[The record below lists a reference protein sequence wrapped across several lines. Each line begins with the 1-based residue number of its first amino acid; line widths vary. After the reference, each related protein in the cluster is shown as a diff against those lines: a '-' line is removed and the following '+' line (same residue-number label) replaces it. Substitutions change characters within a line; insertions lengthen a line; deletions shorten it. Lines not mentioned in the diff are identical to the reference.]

1 MYDVYVLSCEDVAP
15 DYARFVRL
23 RASLKKGRN
32 VMNNHRPVRW
42 MVSFWHPEGDSKDEP
57 DFPKVEQWHQ
67 DKPTARAEAARV
79 LIELRESRGD
89 DRDWVAAGHP
99 DPLAVGAGRHV
110 GGQWTLR
117 YGDLKKGD
125 ASSRLTVEERL
136 KGAKSAAGSWK
147 GLIDGEELKRT
158 LHEARHAGSRV
169 GPVQ

>member
-158 LHEARHAGSRV
+158 LHEARHSGSRV
-169 GPVQ
+169 GPIQ

>member
-158 LHEARHAGSRV
+158 LHEARHSGSRV

>member
-158 LHEARHAGSRV
+158 LHDARHSGSRV